1 MTVMADREQ
10 ITQPS
15 LGSNELGTE
24 TDDTHLTG
32 ASAGSDTQ
40 PHLAGKSKKYKKNK
54 NINDDE
60 KVVKNPYS
68 ENKFLQAGETDE

>member
-1 MTVMADREQ
+1 MADREQ

-15 LGSNELGTE
+15 LGSIELGTE
-24 TDDTHLTG
+24 KDDSPLTG

-40 PHLAGKSKKYKKNK
+40 LHLAANSKRHRKNK

-60 KVVKNPYS
+60 KVVKNSYS
-68 ENKFLQAGETDE
+68 ENKFLQSDETDE

>member
-1 MTVMADREQ
+1 MADREQ

-15 LGSNELGTE
+15 LGSIELGTE
-24 TDDTHLTG
+24 KDDTPLTG

-40 PHLAGKSKKYKKNK
+40 LHLAANSKRHRKK

-60 KVVKNPYS
+60 KVVKNSYS
-68 ENKFLQAGETDE
+68 ENKFLQSDETDE